1 MLKSKQV
8 SYDFIMTLPKSYSVG
23 TPPEEIILA
32 VLHEVNIPYA
42 SKFTISE
49 TVQILTS
56 MKILTS
62 SKLVKIQLQEIIN
75 KLQYPELSDYS
86 LDFFV
91 HSCICTLRDSLGYH
105 YN

>member
-1 MLKSKQV
+1 
-8 SYDFIMTLPKSYSVG
+8 MTLPKPSYSVG

-32 VLHEVNIPYA
+32 VLHEINIPYA
-42 SKFTISE
+42 SKFTTSD

-56 MKILTS
+56 MKLLTN

-75 KLQYPELSDYS
+75 KLQYPELSDFS

-91 HSCICTLRDSLGYH
+91 HSCICTLRSFLGYQ